1 MAESD
6 RRNMNDAQEGLSGA
20 LSDQDIQRLSDYF
33 AAAQEHLKT
42 PGLHSLLIRLAESEQ
57 RFRDLFEQGPVA
69 YHEVDCEGIVKQV
82 NQAECN
88 LLGLEAPE
96 VMLGRP
102 IFEHLAPEE
111 QSKGREA
118 VRRKVSEQ
126 QAIEPFFREYVR
138 KDGKRV
144 TVEIHER
151 LIRDQNGAVT
161 GIRSVLLDVTEQRK
175 AQAALRESENRY
187 RALFEGLPIPAF
199 VCDAKTFAFLAVNHA
214 AIRHY
219 GFTREEFQAMT
230 LWDIQP
236 REDMPAVLL
245 SVGEVQQTPEKFGIW
260 QHRKKDGT
268 VIRIDMAGCAVPY
281 GDRTATLLVA
291 DDVTELKRA
300 EEELARNAKE
310 LARSNTELEQFAYVA
325 SHDLQEPLRMVSSY
339 TQLLARRYKGKLDAD
354 ADEFIA
360 FAVDG
365 ATRMQHLIND
375 LLAYSRVTMKGR
387 EFKPVEAQAALGQ
400 VLANLTPAIEE
411 SQARVTYGP
420 LPTIMADA
428 TQMQQLFQNL
438 ISNAI
443 KFRREEPLC
452 VHVSAEQGAG
462 EWLFSVRDNGI
473 GIETRYLERIFVI
486 FQRLHSAS
494 DIPGTGIG
502 LAICRRIV
510 ERHGGRLWVT
520 SEPGKGS
527 DFHFTIPART
537 I

>member
-6 RRNMNDAQEGLSGA
+6 HRNVNDAQEGLSEA
-20 LSDQDIQRLSDYF
+20 LKDQDIQRLRDYF
-33 AAAQEHLKT
+33 AAAQAQLKT
-42 PGLHSLLIRLAESEQ
+42 PGLDSLLTRLAESEQ
-57 RFRDLFEQGPVA
+57 RFRDLLEQGPVA

-88 LLGLEAPE
+88 LLGVEAPV
-96 VMLGRP
+96 VMLGKP
-102 IFEHLAPEE
+102 IFEYIAPEE
-111 QSKGREA
+111 RSKGQEA
-118 VRRKVSEQ
+118 LRRRVSEQ
-126 QAIEPFFREYVR
+126 QAIKPFLREYMR

-151 LIRDQNGAVT
+151 LIRNENGAVT
-161 GIRSVLLDVTEQRK
+161 GVRSVLLDVTERRK

-199 VCDAKTFAFLAVNHA
+199 VCDAETFVFLAVNHA

-236 REDMPAVLL
+236 REDVPAVLL

-260 QHRKKDGT
+260 KHRKKDGT
-268 VIRIDMAGCAVPY
+268 VIRVDMVGCAVPY
-281 GDRTATLLVA
+281 DSRTATLLVA

-300 EEELARNAKE
+300 EEELERNAKE

-339 TQLLARRYKGKLDAD
+339 TQLLGRRYKGKLDAD

-365 ATRMQHLIND
+365 AARMQHLIND

-387 EFKPVEAQAALGQ
+387 EFKPVDTQTALMQAL
-400 VLANLTPAIEE
+400 VNLTPAIEE
-411 SQARVTYGP
+411 SQAQITHGS

-443 KFRREEPLC
+443 KFRREETLC

-462 EWLFSVRDNGI
+462 EWHFSVRDNGI
-473 GIETRYLERIFVI
+473 GIEPRHLERIFVI

-502 LAICRRIV
+502 LAICRRIA

-520 SEPGKGS
+520 SEPGIGS
-527 DFHFTIPART
+527 TFHFSIPART